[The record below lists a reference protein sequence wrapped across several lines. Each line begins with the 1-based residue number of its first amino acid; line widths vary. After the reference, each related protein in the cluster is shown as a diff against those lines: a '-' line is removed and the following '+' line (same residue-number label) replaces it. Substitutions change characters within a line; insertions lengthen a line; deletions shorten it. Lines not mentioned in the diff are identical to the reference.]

1 MRRSE
6 TAGYPNGLVYVAMV
20 NLIYKFAKTDALLAT
35 KLRQDLARLK
45 WKEDTDPADFFEG
58 LMNVD
63 ILSTKLA
70 NGHIIE
76 SGLFSNFS
84 WLRQRS
90 TYLFYSD

>member
-6 TAGYPNGLVYVAMV
+6 TAGYPNGLGYVAMV

-76 SGLFSNFS
+76 SELFSNFS